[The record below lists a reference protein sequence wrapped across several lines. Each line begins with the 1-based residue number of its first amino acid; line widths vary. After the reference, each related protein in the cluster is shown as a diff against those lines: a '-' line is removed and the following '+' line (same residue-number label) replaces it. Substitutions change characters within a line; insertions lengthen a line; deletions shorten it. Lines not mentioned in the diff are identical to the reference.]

1 MPGLMNELK
10 TATRGAVSEF
20 DLMKTAVSASNF
32 KIPLESLGTYLAFAT
47 RRAEETGQSVDYL
60 VESIIMGIGR
70 KSPMILDNLGISIVD
85 IRNQMAKTGD
95 MAKAVANIINEQM
108 ANAGKAADTAATN
121 FGRLSA
127 TWENF
132 KEALGSGL
140 AEGTK
145 NPVSFLTQAL
155 QTLTNYV
162 NAETIPTWRKLAGL
176 VSINMLS
183 ANIQG
188 CEQRS

>member
-1 MPGLMNELK
+1 
-10 TATRGAVSEF
+10 
-20 DLMKTAVSASNF
+20 
-32 KIPLESLGTYLAFAT
+32 
-47 RRAEETGQSVDYL
+47 
-60 VESIIMGIGR
+60 MGIGR

-108 ANAGKAADTAATN
+108 SNAGKAADTAATN

-140 AEGTK
+140 AEGEKSCIISNT
-145 NPVSFLTQAL
+145 
-155 QTLTNYV
+155 
-162 NAETIPTWRKLAGL
+162 
-176 VSINMLS
+176 SI
-183 ANIQG
+183 ADAY
-188 CEQRS
+188 